1 MHSLLRYT
9 FATAS
14 IYNSHDVKD
23 REPFHVPYYLSP
35 WLDEFSSQQLQ
46 CLEPALGQCHL
57 FRFGIPGKAERYF
70 GH

>member
-9 FATAS
+9 FAIAS
-14 IYNSHDVKD
+14 TCSSHDLKD

-35 WLDEFSSQQLQ
+35 WLDEFSSQQLL
-46 CLEPALGQCHL
+46 CLKPALGQRFL
-57 FRFGIPGKAERYF
+57 FRFGNPGKVEPYF